1 MEKMASKF
9 SVLCRWERSD
19 YRCRQGLNNKVQRQ
33 ALLHNLCGIEY
44 PRYFWCFAKHWWCK
58 DYQKAKDAL
67 TAHFVTPILIINI
80 PYERHLFREMVQ
92 EENETVDQNA
102 LRLPRCKAQQCD
114 YGDQMEAQI
123 RDQLVRQS
131 QIVQSVL

>member
-1 MEKMASKF
+1 M
-9 SVLCRWERSD
+9 
-19 YRCRQGLNNKVQRQ
+19 QRQ

-58 DYQKAKDAL
+58 DYQL
-67 TAHFVTPILIINI
+67 HFVTPILIINI